1 MTVLR
6 INYYYPSKKEHR
18 RYSIIKDE
26 IFVTEENIIEFVS
39 EPNIIDQVCDA
50 MKLVLFEKYS
60 NKELGQDV
68 ISFFRDLDKFND
80 LANKHIIYL
89 FAEGKSYE
97 TKDIDYLGYTYIESE
112 SLRLAFIFK
121 DIWEKKQWRK

>member
-1 MTVLR
+1 MRALR
-6 INYYYPSKKEHR
+6 INYYYPYKKHR
-18 RYSIIKDE
+18 RYSIIQDE

-39 EPNIIDQVCDA
+39 EPNVIDQVCDA

-60 NKELGQDV
+60 NTELGQDV

-89 FAEGKSYE
+89 FAEGQKFE
-97 TKDIDYLGYTYIESE
+97 TKDIDYIEYIEYE
-112 SLRLAFIFK
+112 SFNLAVVFK
-121 DIWEKKQWRK
+121 NLWEKKQWKK